1 MLKITIADT
10 QDQRKL
16 VLEGKLVEPWVTE
29 LKRAWHDARE
39 PHQGRK
45 LIIDLGGVT
54 VISQQAE
61 NVLFEMMSQG
71 TQFVCGGVLTKHVL
85 RQLARRC
92 KQNHAESSTQLEE
105 CNHDHERSTAIKM
118 E

>member
-1 MLKITIADT
+1 MLKITIVDT

-29 LKRAWHDARE
+29 LKRTWDDARE

-45 LIIDLGGVT
+45 LVIDLGGVT

-105 CNHDHERSTAIKM
+105 CNHVHERSTAI
-118 E
+118 EGE